1 MPVGKPGTVII
12 GIGNQYRGDDAI
24 GLVVAQR
31 LKANAPHHVTVL
43 EQNGD
48 GVDLMEE
55 WRDAEEV
62 ILVDAISSGSSPGGI
77 LKLDVTKRSLP
88 KEISCRSSHSFGV
101 AEAVELARALER
113 LPAKLIIYGVE
124 GKSFEIGMSL
134 SHEVAQAA
142 ERLAGMIIEEAER
155 EEVGRYA
162 EDRVQPTSPP

>member
-1 MPVGKPGTVII
+1 
-12 GIGNQYRGDDAI
+12 
-24 GLVVAQR
+24 
-31 LKANAPHHVTVL
+31 
-43 EQNGD
+43 
-48 GVDLMEE
+48 MEE

-134 SHEVAQAA
+134 SHEVA
-142 ERLAGMIIEEAER
+142 RLQKDLP
-155 EEVGRYA
+155 V
-162 EDRVQPTSPP
+162 